1 MILIIP
7 LLIIGCE
14 AEEEPRA
21 ATLIDKDSNN
31 INLNEINSYDIEVD
45 LDNENKSYRGKQITT
60 YINKTDTTLGELYFH
75 LYPNAF
81 KSYEDAPILFSKEN
95 YSASDYIGGH
105 IDIDTISVNNIEL
118 NHSIKGEDDTIL
130 HIKLKEPLLK
140 GQEIKV
146 YMEYE
151 VKLPTTKDRFGY
163 GDRTMNLGNWYPI
176 ACVYDE
182 DGWNLDPY
190 YKIGDPFYSDIANY
204 KVSISVPKNMIV
216 ASSGNIVSEE
226 IKDKKKTYEI
236 EGELIR
242 DFAWV
247 ASEDFAMAQKEVDG
261 TLVKLYYLDE
271 NPSMMKKSLEIGENS
286 LKVFN
291 KLFGQYPYGA
301 YSIVMTEF
309 PTGMEYPGIV
319 FISEDYFREELS
331 SRLEQ
336 VIVHETAHQ
345 WWYGLVGND
354 QIKEAWLDESL
365 ASYSESIYYKEIY
378 GEEIGKQYFDQN
390 IKIGYDISKSYL
402 KGEGNIVNKPLDEF
416 KDWNDYSILVYSKGA
431 MFIDAIKEEFGE
443 KVLYKILGEYF
454 KEYKYYNANTEDFI
468 EVCEDVTK
476 KDFTDFV
483 NEWLY

>member
-1 MILIIP
+1 

-130 HIKLKEPLLK
+130 HIKLKEPLRK

-204 KVSISVPKNMIV
+204 SVSI
-216 ASSGNIVSEE
+216 
-226 IKDKKKTYEI
+226 
-236 EGELIR
+236 
-242 DFAWV
+242 
-247 ASEDFAMAQKEVDG
+247 
-261 TLVKLYYLDE
+261 TL
-271 NPSMMKKSLEIGENS
+271 P
-286 LKVFN
+286 
-291 KLFGQYPYGA
+291 
-301 YSIVMTEF
+301 
-309 PTGMEYPGIV
+309 
-319 FISEDYFREELS
+319 
-331 SRLEQ
+331 
-336 VIVHETAHQ
+336 
-345 WWYGLVGND
+345 
-354 QIKEAWLDESL
+354 
-365 ASYSESIYYKEIY
+365 
-378 GEEIGKQYFDQN
+378 
-390 IKIGYDISKSYL
+390 
-402 KGEGNIVNKPLDEF
+402 
-416 KDWNDYSILVYSKGA
+416 
-431 MFIDAIKEEFGE
+431 
-443 KVLYKILGEYF
+443 
-454 KEYKYYNANTEDFI
+454 
-468 EVCEDVTK
+468 
-476 KDFTDFV
+476 
-483 NEWLY
+483 